1 MLNNIFGLLSSTL
14 NGAPLFAIL
23 AAFCWG
29 NLSILLS
36 PCHLSSIPL
45 VIGFISEQKEI
56 STRRAFLISSLFSVG
71 ILSTIALIGVI
82 TSLTGRMLGDIG
94 SFGNYFVA
102 IIFFLIGLNLLGIIP
117 LPFLGSMNQPK
128 FKKKGLFAAFIL
140 GLIFGIALGPCTFAY
155 MAPILSIAFKLS
167 TASHLIFGIVLI
179 ISYGLGHC
187 SVIIFFGT
195 FSKIVQKYL
204 NWSDNSKGILIVK
217 KLSGILVIIA
227 GIYLIWKIY

>member
-1 MLNNIFGLLSSTL
+1 MLNNISGLLSSTL
-14 NGAPLFAIL
+14 NGTPLFAIL

-29 NLSILLS
+29 ILSILLS
-36 PCHLSSIPL
+36 QCHLSSIPL

-117 LPFLGSMNQPK
+117 LPFLGSMNQLK
-128 FKKKGLFAAFIL
+128 FKKKGLFAAFVN
-140 GLIFGIALGPCTFAY
+140 G
-155 MAPILSIAFKLS
+155 
-167 TASHLIFGIVLI
+167 
-179 ISYGLGHC
+179 
-187 SVIIFFGT
+187 
-195 FSKIVQKYL
+195 
-204 NWSDNSKGILIVK
+204 N
-217 KLSGILVIIA
+217 
-227 GIYLIWKIY
+227 